1 MSATYAGVNSR
12 WKRMNKVK
20 LAVAGLLLAVVMISA
35 SGCILLGALAGTA
48 ATAYGIYS
56 AVKK

>member
-1 MSATYAGVNSR
+1 
-12 WKRMNKVK
+12 MNKVK

-56 AVKK
+56 AVSKK